1 LLTISKATNPVYESF
16 IRKSKKITMST
27 SKDTQVPYRQ
37 IRATYD
43 SETITV
49 YQAYSSAIATAAVKA
64 QKLSA
69 SPDFSLSRMTWIKPS
84 FCWMMYRSGYGT
96 KDPRQSHILALK
108 LSHANFDKLLSQA
121 VVCHG
126 QTLSEEE
133 KKMPVRVQ
141 WDPERG
147 PGLEVLGHR
156 SLQVGIGGSLSK
168 TWIEWVVGIE
178 DVTEMAGRLREV
190 VEQKRKEGEKL
201 SREELVQMRCLP
213 EERVYEVSEELRKV
227 LMMDEK

>member
-1 LLTISKATNPVYESF
+1 
-16 IRKSKKITMST
+16 MST
-27 SKDTQVPYRQ
+27 SKDAQVPYRQ

-49 YQAYSSAIATAAVKA
+49 YQAYSATIATAAVKA

-108 LSHANFDKLLSQA
+108 LPHANFEKLLSQA

-126 QTLSEEE
+126 QTLNEEE

-147 PGLEVLGHR
+147 PGLEVLGYR

-168 TWIEWVVGIE
+168 TWLEWVVEIE

-201 SREELVQMRCLP
+201 SREELVDMGCLP
-213 EERVYEVSEELRKV
+213 DERVYEMSEELRKV
-227 LMMDEK
+227 LKMDENERRWGSIAMK

>member
-1 LLTISKATNPVYESF
+1 
-16 IRKSKKITMST
+16 MST
-27 SKDTQVPYRQ
+27 SKDVQVPYRQ

-49 YQAYSSAIATAAVKA
+49 YQAYSATIATAAVKA

-108 LSHANFDKLLSQA
+108 LPHANFEKLLSQA

-133 KKMPVRVQ
+133 KKKPVRVQ

-147 PGLEVLGHR
+147 PGLEVLGYR

-178 DVTEMAGRLREV
+178 EV

-201 SREELVQMRCLP
+201 SREELVEMRCLP

-227 LMMDEK
+227 LKMDEK